1 VIKIELW
8 YLIPMFIVAFVVV
21 MLFSIPVPGTGN
33 LVHKWQ
39 DWENNLTVNGT
50 VHINNINPATNYMK
64 LGINT
69 NQPQFPVLGATDA
82 YLYNV
87 GQNLVIGTKTA
98 GKYIK
103 LFAGGN
109 ATSNEVA
116 RISDNRFNISGFA
129 TYWSYYGEM
138 WFGDLEYEMTQ
149 PLLADRWECLYK
161 PDWDKSDMSQFVA
174 EGGNLILDHAQDG
187 VYDIHWTI
195 TSRGEDI
202 DTLFGVSIN
211 GVDPTRDCMQQEI
224 LTGHYYIQSGS
235 CFLSL
240 RDGDKLCLMARPVLY
255 DESITLRFGNFNAH
269 YLGDVV

>member
-1 VIKIELW
+1 MQINIKN
-8 YLIPMFIVAFVVV
+8 
-21 MLFSIPVPGTGN
+21 SN
-33 LVHKWQ
+33 
-39 DWENNLTVNGT
+39 NGT
-50 VHINNINPATNYMK
+50 AASSDIIAIANNGNQTINFIDM
-64 LGINT
+64 GIKSST
-69 NQPQFPVLGATDA
+69 YNQAANSVFKANEA
-82 YLYNV
+82 YLYNT
-87 GQNLVIGTKTA
+87 GSNLVIGTGTS

-103 LFAGGN
+103 IYAGG
-109 ATSNEVA
+109 TGSGNETV
-116 RISDNRFNISGFA
+116 RISYRRVNITGFA
-129 TYWSYYGEM
+129 TYNSYYGEM

-149 PLLADRWECLYK
+149 PLLADRWECLYN

-187 VYDIHWTI
+187 VYEVPWTI

-211 GVDPTRDCMQQEI
+211 GEDPTRDCMQQEI

-240 RDGDKLCLMARPVLY
+240 KNDDKLCLMARPVLY

-269 YLGDVV
+269 YLGNVI